1 MDLKE
6 FFQAVL
12 PTGDGWT
19 PVILKGPMGGLTN
32 FRWFQ
37 LPGELD
43 KMTAYVQ
50 QHADLD
56 VYYSPFLYTQP
67 PARNNTRHA
76 AKANVTR
83 AACVWADGDDCPLD
97 KLRVQ
102 PTIIVRTSK
111 NHWQGYWV
119 FTDREDYDNETLEA
133 LSRGLYEAHA
143 DDGMDRGWPLSKKLR
158 VPFTAN
164 LKRTEAWDITLD
176 VNDEPLTAAEF
187 AAEYAPVERQDTV
200 EEDMPTDIPSMF
212 DVLGTVNRSFITDLA
227 TDDMF
232 TDEEDRSS
240 KMYHL
245 QCALWEEGCSVVEAF
260 AVVRETAFNK
270 FALDGRGDAYL
281 WKQINRDRSR
291 WEQEHNG
298 PTEGELESSTR
309 LGSSY
314 LMSEARELEWQ
325 ELSFLHQGEIE
336 PDGTFVDQF
345 ALWAATKSAMAPKQ
359 FHYAGALA
367 ILSSMFA
374 KYAYLPI
381 NVQKMPLNL
390 YFLVLGRTTQ
400 SRKST
405 SLRLAESYMRDVA
418 VGIGKG
424 LDAFIAPEDS
434 TGEALAAYLR
444 TKHGESGIFAI
455 DEVQDFFMHASQK
468 GSYMTSMMPFLTK
481 SYDGYIPALARKDKG
496 GKVAYQ
502 AQVPYYL
509 TFYGTGIL
517 DQAAKHLTSARV
529 ESGFTPR
536 CLVTVDD
543 RDHYI
548 TSSQDVK
555 LVPVNASTGEV
566 EDKMRTYI
574 LTNLAKAVRA
584 FDTAYTARRARTLEG
599 EEARIPVMFDPGVF
613 ERWITFSEE
622 AKVLADQHGLNSR
635 ELFPGTERLT
645 FSVLRIAALLAMYQG
660 PGKDGA
666 MRVSMRHMLKA
677 IALAPIWMASN
688 EVFIHHVKNSNFSQ
702 KVDSLINYVAKSNN
716 SIVSIPK
723 LMLKFQSNIS
733 GMRELK
739 EIISY
744 AQARGV
750 IQEVIKGKSNNE
762 RFIKYTGGRV

>member
-1 MDLKE
+1 MYLKE
-6 FFQAVL
+6 FFQAVM
-12 PTGDGWT
+12 PSGDGWT

-43 KMTAYVQ
+43 KMVAYVQ

-76 AKANVTR
+76 SKANVTR
-83 AACVWADGDDCPLD
+83 AACVWADGDDCPID
-97 KLRVQ
+97 SLRIR
-102 PTIIVRTSK
+102 PTITVRTSK
-111 NHWQGYWV
+111 NHWQGYWL

-133 LSRGLYEAHA
+133 MSRGLYEAHA

-158 VPFTAN
+158 VPLTAN
-164 LKRTEAWDITLD
+164 LKRTEAWDITLT
-176 VNDEPLTAAEF
+176 VNDEPMTAAEF
-187 AAEYAPVERQDTV
+187 AAEYAPIKRIDTV
-200 EEDMPTDIPSMF
+200 EEDLPTDTPSMF

-270 FALDGRGDAYL
+270 FALDGRGDTYL
-281 WKQINRDRSR
+281 WKQINRDRAK

-325 ELSFLHQGEIE
+325 ELSFLHEGEIE

-345 ALWAATKSAMAPKQ
+345 ALWAATKSAMAPRQ

-424 LDAFIAPEDS
+424 LDAYIAPEDS

-444 TKHGESGIFAI
+444 TKHGESGLFAI
-455 DEVQDFFMHASQK
+455 DEVQDFFAHAAMK
-468 GSYMTSMMPFLTK
+468 GSYMSSMMPFLTK

-502 AQVPYYL
+502 SQVPYYL

-517 DQAAKHLTSARV
+517 DQAAKHLTSERV

-548 TSSQDVK
+548 TSSKDVK

-584 FDTAYTARRARTLEG
+584 FDIAFTARRARTLEG
-599 EEARIPVMFDPGVF
+599 EEARTPVVFDTGVF
-613 ERWITFSEE
+613 ERWIVFSEE
-622 AKVLADQHGLNSR
+622 AKVLAAQHGLNSR

-660 PGKDGA
+660 PAKDGA
-666 MRVSMRHMLKA
+666 VRVSMRHMLKA

-688 EVFIHHVKNSNFSQ
+688 EVFIHHVKNSNFSN
-702 KVDSLINYVAKSNN
+702 KVDSLINYVARSNN

>member
-1 MDLKE
+1 VDLKE

-43 KMTAYVQ
+43 KMAAYVQ

-76 AKANVTR
+76 AKANVIR

-97 KLRVQ
+97 KLRIQ
-102 PTIIVRTSK
+102 PTITVRTSR
-111 NHWQGYWV
+111 NHWQGYWL

-164 LKRTEAWDITLD
+164 LKRTEPWDITLA
-176 VNDEPLTAAEF
+176 VNDEPLTTAEF

-232 TDEEDRSS
+232 TDEDDRSA

-245 QCALWEEGCSVVEAF
+245 QCALWEEGCSIVEAF

-270 FALDGRGDAYL
+270 FALDGRGDTYL
-281 WKQINRDRSR
+281 WKQINRDRAK

-325 ELSFLHQGEIE
+325 ELSFLHEGEIE

-345 ALWAATKSAMAPKQ
+345 ALWAATKSAMAPRQ

-405 SLRLAESYMRDVA
+405 SLRLAELYMRDVA

-455 DEVQDFFMHASQK
+455 DEVQDFFAQASTK

-481 SYDGYIPALARKDKG
+481 SYDGFIPALARKDKG

-502 AQVPYYL
+502 SQVPYYL

-517 DQAAKHLTSARV
+517 DQAAKHLTSERV

-536 CLVTVDD
+536 CLVIVDD

-599 EEARIPVMFDPGVF
+599 EEARTPVMFEPSVF
-613 ERWITFSEE
+613 DRWITFSEE
-622 AKVLADQHGLNSR
+622 AKVLAAQHGLNSR

-660 PGKDGA
+660 PAKDGA
-666 MRVSMRHMLKA
+666 VRVSMRHMLKA

-688 EVFIHHVKNSNFSQ
+688 EVFIHHVKNSNFSH